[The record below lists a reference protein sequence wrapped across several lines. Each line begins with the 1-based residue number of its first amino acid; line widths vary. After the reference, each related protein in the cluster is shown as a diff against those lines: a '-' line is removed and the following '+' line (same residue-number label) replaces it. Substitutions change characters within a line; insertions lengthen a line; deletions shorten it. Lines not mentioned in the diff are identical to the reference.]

1 MAAPDLV
8 DRLEERAGRAPVRIR
23 GRNVAL
29 LGVRTIRRCI
39 DVRVTGL
46 AAEMTYYA
54 LLSAIPLLSAVG
66 SSLGLLRY
74 VLGREQIL
82 SLEDAIVSGVR
93 ELLSPEVSEDI
104 VVPLVQDLL
113 AQERAGVAIGSLLL
127 SLWLGGRIFRAA
139 IRALDDAYAVAERR
153 SLPQQWGLSL
163 GFALGAVV
171 TITVV
176 LALVVIGPLLGG
188 ARWLAGETGTSSTFD
203 VLWTFGRWPVVLLV
217 AVAFLAWLYRS
228 GPNVANTW
236 RQCLPGAALASVT
249 LILVATGFRLY
260 LQVAGPGGP
269 DVDTSDEAVVAAGQ
283 LVGAVLAGVLLV
295 WLSSIA
301 VLLGGVTNAE
311 LARLDAAPG
320 AAPRVSPAPSVQRE
334 AVAGEDP
341 RPS

>member
-1 MAAPDLV
+1 M
-8 DRLEERAGRAPVRIR
+8 RIR

-54 LLSAIPLLSAVG
+54 LLSAVPLLSAIG
-66 SSLGLLRY
+66 ASLGLLRH
-74 VLGREQIL
+74 VLGTEQIL

-113 AQERAGVAIGSLLL
+113 AQERAGVAIGGLLL
-127 SLWLGGRIFRAA
+127 SLWLAGRIFRAA

-176 LALVVIGPLLGG
+176 LGLAVIGPLLGG
-188 ARWLAGETGTSSTFD
+188 ARWLAGETGTGGAFD
-203 VLWTFGRWPVVLLV
+203 ALWTIGRWPVVFLV
-217 AVAFLAWLYRS
+217 VIAFLAWLYRS
-228 GPNVANTW
+228 GPNVDNTW

-260 LQVAGPGGP
+260 LQLAGPGGP
-269 DVDTSDEAVVAAGQ
+269 EVDTADEAVVAAGQ
-283 LVGAVLAGVLLV
+283 LIGAILAGVLLV

-311 LARLDAAPG
+311 LARLDAPSGSTPSA
-320 AAPRVSPAPSVQRE
+320 SPAPSVQPERSADDAPVE
-334 AVAGEDP
+334 S
-341 RPS
+341 RP